1 MVPSYSIKL
10 MDEGLFFLSATVI
23 LRSYYTRP
31 VHVVIFSVAQSSQDS
46 VYVWEE
52 GLSGIPTCPHTSA
65 ASTVKGHHTSNIELQ
80 LC

>member
-1 MVPSYSIKL
+1 MVPLYSIKL
-10 MDEGLFFLSATVI
+10 MDEGLFLLSATVI
-23 LRSYYTRP
+23 LWRYYTRP

-52 GLSGIPTCPHTSA
+52 RLSGIPTCPHTPA
-65 ASTVKGHHTSNIELQ
+65 ASTVTGHPPHLNLP